1 MKRNGIIPVYD
12 TYMIYLEFKMN
23 FQKYSFTIK
32 SIPLTKW
39 WNAYSRMKYFD
50 ILQGT

>member
-23 FQKYSFTIK
+23 FQKNSFIK